1 MDRRVIW
8 AIVLM
13 MVIAIAPTFIMKPP
27 VRPTA
32 VAADSAARRL
42 GDSSAIRDTGRVLGR
57 DSAFGPIGVV
67 EADGRVTPVTAPA
80 ETVLVSSALYEYAIS
95 TRGGALLQATLNR
108 YQALDPAGK
117 GKPARIFPEGGAI
130 HQLAL
135 NVGND
140 TVSLADWNFEVL
152 GGSAARRLEVK
163 DGRKTLT
170 LRGQRGGV
178 TVELSYE
185 FRPDDYQI
193 GVRGRATG
201 LGPVGGHLLI
211 GMGHGFRQTE
221 ADSAANF
228 YEFGVVTK
236 TDESSLTKFS
246 SLDPGERVTLD
257 GPFEWA
263 AVKAK
268 YFVAALLTVDS
279 GAAQISGAT
288 ARALPA
294 QKDVTRAEVTFALP
308 VATGGEFDYRLY
320 VGPMEY
326 PRLKAIGHDF
336 YDINPYGWPGFRTM
350 IRPIAVG
357 ARWLL
362 VWMHEHLG
370 LAYGMVLVLFGIL
383 IRIVLW
389 PLNQKGMRASIR
401 MQGLQPEMQAIQEK
415 YKEDP
420 GRMQKEVM
428 QLYKREGVNPFSGC
442 WPLLLPWPILLALFF
457 VLSNSIEL
465 RGQSFLWLPDLSLK
479 DPLYIIPLVMG
490 LSMFGVNKVGMLGM
504 PPSPQAKMMLYF
516 LPVMMTVMFVNFAS
530 GLNLYYA
537 VQNIVSIPQQWYL
550 AKERLKAQAANAAA
564 APPPVPAKAKK
575 SKKE

>member
-13 MVIAIAPTFIMKPP
+13 MVIAIAPTFILKPP
-27 VRPTA
+27 PKPAPRARDSVPTA
-32 VAADSAARRL
+32 VPMPAD
-42 GDSSAIRDTGRVLGR
+42 AIGR

-95 TRGGALLQATLNR
+95 TRGGALQQATLNR
-108 YQALDPAGK
+108 YEALDPSGK

-257 GPFEWA
+257 GPFDWA

-288 ARALPA
+288 ARALPG
-294 QKDVTRAEVTFALP
+294 QEDVTRAEVTFALP
-308 VATGGEFDYRLY
+308 VASGGEFDYRLY

-490 LSMFGVNKVGMLGM
+490 ASMFGVNKVGMLGM

-564 APPPVPAKAKK
+564 APPPAPTPAKAKK